1 MASTVKDPGDTPRTG
16 VSDSSG
22 AMRRSLG
29 VGGGIVL
36 AASST
41 AATSSIGIGLGLMAG
56 VVGLH
61 LPAIMLLA
69 FLPVLCIAGAYGRLN
84 AVEPDAGSSYT
95 WVGRVLNPWLG
106 FLTGWVNTVGTVVFM
121 AYTTTVTGSALI
133 QLADQAGLRT
143 LAGLRLD
150 ADSTLQ
156 STLLGLGVLIAA
168 ALVAVRG
175 LDLAARLQK
184 YLLVFEYAVL
194 LGFCGYGLFVGG
206 QPFSLEWFNPFGIPS
221 FAALAQGMVLAVFCY
236 WGFES
241 VFSVGEEVRNPR
253 DASRGGFIALIS
265 MLLLFLLAGTA
276 FQRVLPLDELA
287 DNGAHGLTYFGERIA
302 HQPLAALPLVAL
314 TFSAAASLQ
323 ASVIPTARGMYAMG
337 RDGTLGP
344 VWTRIHPR
352 HGTPAA
358 GTMLI
363 TGAAVVLAVLSLVIP
378 TVNDLI
384 SATVNAIGIVVA
396 LYYALV
402 ALAAA
407 VRFRHLLRTAPLE
420 GLRAVVAPLVGAAVL
435 LTVGGYLAW
444 TCYDS
449 ADHFEL
455 SADNGWFQLAVPVL
469 MIGTG
474 LVAAAWAR
482 WYRRSPYFLRTP
494 AAEAATAL
502 GTAFAVGAGTG
513 VGAGAAVGARIGTD
527 PGGSGPRGAR

>member
-1 MASTVKDPGDTPRTG
+1 MRKSVG
-16 VSDSSG
+16 V
-22 AMRRSLG
+22 
-29 VGGGIVL
+29 VGGIVL

-69 FLPVLCIAGAYGRLN
+69 FLPVLGIAGAYGRLN
-84 AVEPDAGSSYT
+84 RVDPDSGSSYT

-133 QLADQAGLRT
+133 QLLGQAQVRSV
-143 LAGLRLD
+143 AGLRLD

-156 STLLGLGVLIAA
+156 ATLLGMVVLVAA

-184 YLLVFEYAVL
+184 YLLIFEYVVL
-194 LGFCGYGLFVGG
+194 LGFCGYGLFAGD
-206 QPFSLEWFNPFGIPS
+206 QPFSLDWYNPFAIPS
-221 FAALAQGMVLAVFCY
+221 LDALAQGMVLAVFCY

-241 VFSVGEEVRNPR
+241 VFSISEEVREPG
-253 DASRGGFIALIS
+253 DASRGGFIALVV
-265 MLLLFLLAGTA
+265 MLLLFLVAGTA
-276 FQRVLPLDELA
+276 FQRVLPIDELA
-287 DNGAHGLTYFGERIA
+287 DNGAHGLTYLGEKLAR
-302 HQPLAALPLVAL
+302 QPLAALPLIAL
-314 TFSAAASLQ
+314 TFSAVASLQ

-337 RDGTLGP
+337 RDGTLGA

-352 HGTPAA
+352 YGTPAA
-358 GTMLI
+358 GTLLI
-363 TGAAVVLAVLSLVIP
+363 SGAAILLALLSLVIP

-396 LYYALV
+396 LYYALTAV
-402 ALAAA
+402 AAA

-420 GLRAVVAPLVGAAVL
+420 GLRAVVAPLLGAAVL
-435 LTVGGYLAW
+435 LAVGGYLCW
-444 TCYDS
+444 MLYDS

-455 SADNGWFQLAVPVL
+455 SADNGWFGLSVPVL
-469 MIGTG
+469 MIGSG
-474 LVAAAWAR
+474 LVAAAWSR
-482 WYRRSPYFLRTP
+482 FYRRSAYFDRPAPAGPASVEPP
-494 AAEAATAL
+494 AADRAAADRAGADPATADRDPAADPVAAGRT
-502 GTAFAVGAGTG
+502 GTV
-513 VGAGAAVGARIGTD
+513 
-527 PGGSGPRGAR
+527 